1 MTVENS
7 ATTPAERLLP
17 GIVQHTVE
25 TPRLRAAVLE
35 RPGTGT
41 PVVFVHGNV
50 SSSLFWQPAMLALES
65 GVRAVAVDLRGFG
78 DSETLPVDAT
88 RGLRDYAED
97 VESVLDTLGIDE
109 AHLVGWSMGGGVT
122 MQMLLDR
129 PTLVRSLTL
138 VSPVSPYGFGAT
150 RLDGSLTTPDA
161 AGSGGGGANPDF
173 VARLQAG
180 DRTAEAP
187 TSPRSVF
194 RSSYVHAAY
203 RSPLEDLWVESML
216 STSTS
221 EGNYPGD
228 SVASENW
235 PGFAPGRT
243 GVLNTMAP
251 QHLDLTG
258 IVDVD
263 PKPRIAWVHG
273 LDDAI
278 VSDTSFFDLNHLGQL
293 GVIPGW
299 PGEEEAPAQ
308 PMKAQIRAVLGRYEA
323 AGGEVVE
330 EAWAS
335 CGHSPHLEHPDDFRR
350 VLEAQ
355 LAARRLG

>member
-1 MTVENS
+1 MTVENP
-7 ATTPAERLLP
+7 TPQPAGRLLP
-17 GIVQHTVE
+17 GIEQHVVDA
-25 TPRLRAAVLE
+25 PRLRASVLE
-35 RPGTGT
+35 RSGAGI

-50 SSSLFWQPAMLALES
+50 SSSLFWQPSMLALEP
-65 GVRAVAVDLRGFG
+65 GVRALAVDLRGFG

-88 RGLRDYAED
+88 RGLRDYADD
-97 VESVLDTLGIDE
+97 VVSVLDTLGIDE

-122 MQMLLDR
+122 MQILLDR

-138 VSPVSPYGFGAT
+138 VSTVSPYGFGAT
-150 RLDGSLTTPDA
+150 RLDGSLTSPDA
-161 AGSGGGGANPDF
+161 AGAGGGGANPDF
-173 VARLQAG
+173 VARLRAG
-180 DRTAEAP
+180 DRTAEEP

-194 RSSYVHAAY
+194 RSSYVHTSHQ
-203 RSPLEDLWVESML
+203 SPLEDLWVESML
-216 STSTS
+216 STSTA

-228 SVASENW
+228 SVASESW
-235 PGFAPGRT
+235 PGFAPGT
-243 GVLNTMAP
+243 SGVLNTMAP

-258 IVDVD
+258 IVAVD

-299 PGEEEAPAQ
+299 PGEEAAPAQ

-330 EAWAS
+330 EAWVS

-350 VLEAQ
+350 VLETQ
-355 LAARRLG
+355 LAARPAG